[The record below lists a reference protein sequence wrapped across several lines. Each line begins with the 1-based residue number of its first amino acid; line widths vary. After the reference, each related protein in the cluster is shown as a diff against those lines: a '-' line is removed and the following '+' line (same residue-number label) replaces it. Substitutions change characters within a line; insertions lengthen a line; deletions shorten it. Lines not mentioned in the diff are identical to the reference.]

1 MSTSGAGKVVGCR
14 CIDGG
19 GLAGT
24 TWPHT
29 TRLVPLGLGNPSWG
43 FTYKRKGVCVGG
55 VSPKIFRVKMNH
67 RRTKDIGLCLVVGA
81 NLAGSP

>member
-19 GLAGT
+19 SLADT

-29 TRLVPLGLGNPSWG
+29 TKLVPSGLGNPSLG
-43 FTYKRKGVCVGG
+43 FTYKRKEREKVC
-55 VSPKIFRVKMNH
+55 PRIFRVRMNH

-81 NLAGSP
+81 NLAGGP